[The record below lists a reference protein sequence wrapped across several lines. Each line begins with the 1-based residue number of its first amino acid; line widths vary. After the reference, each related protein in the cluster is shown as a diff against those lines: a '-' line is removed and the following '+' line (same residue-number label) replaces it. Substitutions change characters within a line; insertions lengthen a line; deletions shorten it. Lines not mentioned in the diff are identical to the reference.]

1 MQKAPVRNVQTLF
14 CYPYSCPIRSFS
26 IRSFSIRSLS
36 VAEVSAAEVSAAQPN
51 RSTRYKLA
59 SYGQKSFKIESNRS
73 NRVLCLIC
81 CYLLDFS
88 RSDSFSAINFRLLS
102 VAEALGFSALR
113 TEIFQIESNRSN
125 RVLCLICCYL
135 LDFSRSDSF
144 SAINFRLLSVAEAL
158 GFSALRTEIFQIES
172 NRSNR
177 VLCLICCYLLDFSRS
192 DSFSAI
198 NFRLLSVA
206 EAPKCRI
213 QIFHILAFVETS
225 YHGVSEN
232 HSSFIS
238 SDFHF
243 ATLFSIYPA
252 MPFISSQSRII
263 RS

>member
-125 RVLCLICCYL
+125 RVLCLICCH
-135 LDFSRSDSF
+135 
-144 SAINFRLLSVAEAL
+144 
-158 GFSALRTEIFQIES
+158 
-172 NRSNR
+172 
-177 VLCLICCYLLDFSRS
+177 LLDFSRS

>member
-1 MQKAPVRNVQTLF
+1 MRHSYENDYGRIASAPL
-14 CYPYSCPIRSFS
+14 
-26 IRSFSIRSLS
+26 
-36 VAEVSAAEVSAAQPN
+36 
-51 RSTRYKLA
+51 
-59 SYGQKSFKIESNRS
+59 SNRHCQS
-73 NRVLCLIC
+73 QNQAE
-81 CYLLDFS
+81 
-88 RSDSFSAINFRLLS
+88 DS
-102 VAEALGFSALR
+102 SALR

-125 RVLCLICCYL
+125 RVFCLICCYL

-144 SAINFRLLSVAEAL
+144 SVM
-158 GFSALRTEIFQIES
+158 
-172 NRSNR
+172 
-177 VLCLICCYLLDFSRS
+177 
-192 DSFSAI
+192 

-238 SDFHF
+238 SDSHC

-252 MPFISSQSRII
+252 MPFISAQSRII

>member
-14 CYPYSCPIRSFS
+14 CYLVTERS
-26 IRSFSIRSLS
+26 
-36 VAEVSAAEVSAAQPN
+36 

-59 SYGQKSFKIESNRS
+59 PYGQKSFK
-73 NRVLCLIC
+73 
-81 CYLLDFS
+81 
-88 RSDSFSAINFRLLS
+88 
-102 VAEALGFSALR
+102 
-113 TEIFQIESNRSN
+113 
-125 RVLCLICCYL
+125 
-135 LDFSRSDSF
+135 
-144 SAINFRLLSVAEAL
+144 
-158 GFSALRTEIFQIES
+158 IES

-238 SDFHF
+238 SDSHC
-243 ATLFSIYPA
+243 ATLFSIYWA